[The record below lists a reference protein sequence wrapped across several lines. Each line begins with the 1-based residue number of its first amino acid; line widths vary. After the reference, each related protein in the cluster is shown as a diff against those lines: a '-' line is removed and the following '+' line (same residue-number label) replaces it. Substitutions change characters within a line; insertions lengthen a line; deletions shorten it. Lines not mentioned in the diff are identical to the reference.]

1 MTVTEPVRPEHA
13 HETITCVVADDHP
26 AVSELL
32 GRYLSEN
39 EIVIRGTARDGRTA
53 IALIEK
59 HKPGIALVDLHM
71 PHLGGID
78 VARHLNKTTPETA
91 VILYTGFGDREQ
103 LLHALDAGVRGFIQK
118 EAPVEEVLRA
128 VRLVSE
134 NGIYIDPALASV
146 LVSSEAAERLKTL
159 TSRQRE
165 VLACIADGLTTDE
178 VARTLFISPDT
189 VRVHLRNAMD
199 TLDADTRT
207 HAVAKAL
214 RQSLIS

>member
-1 MTVTEPVRPEHA
+1 MTVTATPRAESTD
-13 HETITCVVADDHP
+13 ETITCVVADDHP

-32 GRYLSEN
+32 GRYLSEH
-39 EIVIRGTARDGRTA
+39 EILIHGTARDGKSA

-59 HKPGIALVDLHM
+59 CRPAIALIDLHM
-71 PHLGGID
+71 PHIGGID
-78 VARHLNKTTPETA
+78 VARQLAKTTPETA

-118 EAPVEEVLRA
+118 EAPLEEVLRA

-134 NGIYIDPALASV
+134 GGIYIDPALASV

-159 TSRQRE
+159 TGRQRE

>member
-1 MTVTEPVRPEHA
+1 MSGTEPIRTESGY
-13 HETITCVVADDHP
+13 ETITCIVADDHP

-39 EIVIRGTARDGRTA
+39 EIVIQGTARDGRTA

-59 HKPGIALVDLHM
+59 HQPDIALVDLHM

-78 VARHLNKTTPETA
+78 VARHLDKTASRTA

-118 EAPVEEVLRA
+118 EAPLEEVLRA

-134 NGIYIDPALASV
+134 RGIYIDPALASV

-178 VARTLFISPDT
+178 VARALFISPDT